1 MDERIAH
8 KDEAGRVQTVKE
20 HSFHVA
26 NFCREMGKRFGIGNL
41 CYIVGLLHDM
51 GKIGN
56 KYQEYIWMENKEQQ
70 RALRGTINHSAA
82 GAQFLVRE
90 YGEDKAREP
99 IRILVVQAIAGA
111 IVQHH
116 GLKDLVNLEQEDGL
130 KKSCFPKV
138 DIEYDVVKQYIEEE
152 ILMDA
157 ALDKLLKKA
166 DEELSSFIK
175 KIGVLVR
182 KDRESPLLKEN
193 KEYSFRIYTTYLEK
207 LILSILVDAD
217 YTDAYEFMDGT
228 YKRKWLTQE
237 ELGKIWQE
245 DIECLEQYLLQEKF
259 QKQDSISKLRRE
271 ISKECLE
278 FSSHGTGIY
287 KLPCPTGAGKTIAS
301 LRFAF
306 SHAKKY
312 QKERIFYIAPYRS
325 ILEQTAEEIRKIL
338 KEEGQLLE
346 FHSNVIPDNALEY
359 QFLCENWENLIIAT
373 TFERLGETLFSHKM
387 QAVRRFYHLTN
398 AVLIIDEVQ
407 NIPVKMIHLFNT
419 IMNFLC
425 YECNTTIILCTAT
438 QPLLEKV
445 QCKIHLSQPC
455 NMIKNLE
462 ERYLAFQRVH
472 IYKGNGILSFTSEQA
487 GEFLYE
493 KTKNYQ
499 SILMIVN
506 TKKTAETI
514 YRFVK
519 ERLRDSASEETPI
532 IYYLTGNMCPQHR
545 MDVLDEIRGTLG
557 EKKLI
562 CIATNLIEAGIDVSF
577 ECVIRSIAGLDHLI
591 QAGGRCNR
599 HGEKEYGDVFLIDIN
614 DENLG
619 RLEDVKKGKQVLKYR
634 VDNKKEG
641 ECLDELLS
649 VKAVEW
655 YYEHY
660 FFKRQGEM
668 NDKIE
673 VDGRKTSIVSLLG
686 GGHISNGIDKNLFC
700 VAAFKTAGEKFELI
714 DSKSIDIVVPYKKGR
729 DYIAILNGK
738 NMDKKKEVLPLLQ
751 RYTVNIY
758 EDQYKTLEAEGA
770 IYAIEFGNIMIL
782 DEAYYDEVVGVTEN
796 AKLDF
801 LFL

>member
-1 MDERIAH
+1 MEERIAH

-51 GKIGN
+51 GKFGN

-99 IRILVVQAIAGA
+99 IRILAVQAIAGA

-152 ILMDA
+152 ILTDA
-157 ALDKLLKKA
+157 ALDELLKKA

-175 KIGVLVR
+175 KIGDLVR

-217 YTDAYEFMDGT
+217 YTDTYEFMDGT

-237 ELGKIWQE
+237 ELRKIWQE

-259 QKQDSISKLRRE
+259 QKQDVISKLRRE

-278 FSSHGTGIY
+278 FSSRGTGIY

-338 KEEGQLLE
+338 KEE
-346 FHSNVIPDNALEY
+346 
-359 QFLCENWENLIIAT
+359 T

-387 QAVRRFYHLTN
+387 QAVRRFHHLAN

-425 YECNTTIILCTAT
+425 YGCNTTIILCTAT
-438 QPLLEKV
+438 QPLLEEV
-445 QCKIHLSQPC
+445 QCKIHLSEPC

-493 KTKNYQ
+493 KIKDYQ

-519 ERLRDSASEETPI
+519 ERLRDSASEETLI

-545 MDVLDEIRGTLG
+545 IDVLDEIRETLG

-562 CIATNLIEAGIDVSF
+562 CIATNLIEAGIDISF
-577 ECVIRSIAGLDHLI
+577 ECVIRSMAGLDHVI

-599 HGEKEYGDVFLIDIN
+599 HGEKQYGDVFLIDIN

-619 RLEDVKKGKQVLKYR
+619 RLEDIKNGKQVLKYR

-649 VKAVEW
+649 VKAVDW

-686 GGHISNGIDKNLFC
+686 GGHISNGIDKKLFC

-714 DSKSIDIVVPYKKGR
+714 DSKSIGIVVPYKKGR

-738 NMDKKKEVLPLLQ
+738 NRDKKMEILPLLQ
-751 RYTVNIY
+751 RYTVNVY
-758 EDQYKTLEAEGA
+758 ENQYRDLEAKGA
-770 IYAIEFGNIMIL
+770 IYTIEFGNMMIL
-782 DEAYYDEVVGVTEN
+782 DEAYYDEVIGVTED